1 LALPLAHERAQLA
14 GKRRGWERGL
24 VSATTIADA
33 ALPSAAGN
41 VHVKQR
47 VVRTRQGQQQ
57 NQNEIH
63 KEHQSTMEIQ
73 TTDGRKEKFLLNL
86 GIIVA

>member
-1 LALPLAHERAQLA
+1 M
-14 GKRRGWERGL
+14 GKGL

-73 TTDGRKEKFLLNL
+73 TTDGRKEEFLLNL